1 MGNGKSAV
9 LRPVEQPSWKGGSQ
23 SEGRQGGHDP
33 ETKMRSLLDLPEKCG
48 VCKGGMDGK
57 LPYGW
62 IGGGKGVAC
71 SKACNQRYYET
82 DFPNRGTLLSG
93 DKPFPPVVSLSDGE
107 E

>member
-1 MGNGKSAV
+1 
-9 LRPVEQPSWKGGSQ
+9 
-23 SEGRQGGHDP
+23 
-33 ETKMRSLLDLPEKCG
+33 
-48 VCKGGMDGK
+48 MDGK